1 MMQPWEPK
9 NAKSSKRYFNEKAMA
24 AASRDQQEAGP
35 SGVSEKVKKEPAAF
49 GSSAAAK
56 ESIIVDD
63 VMDLGLE
70 ILKKSLEG
78 GGGTPSEGGA
88 PHGHREENQRE
99 AELAAVPTQAEK

>member
-1 MMQPWEPK
+1 MQPWEPK

-35 SGVSEKVKKEPAAF
+35 SGVAEKVKESAAF
-49 GSSAAAK
+49 GSAAAAK